1 MSGSGGVKTLLV
13 IDDDRI
19 FCAAVKDYF
28 TGNALQVL
36 VAHSGGEGLAI
47 CEQRKVDVLLL
58 DQHLPDREGHTICP
72 AILRANE
79 ECKIIF
85 ITAHPSFANALKAIE
100 CGACE
105 YLSKPFELEELRLAV
120 EKALRTL
127 RLEKVEQVQNYK
139 LDRESETKRLIG
151 SGGGLA
157 ETMRMVDL
165 AAAVDSPVLITG
177 ETGTGKNL
185 VAETIHFKGP
195 NPRAPFI
202 GINCAG
208 LPENLVESELFGYEK
223 GAFTGAT
230 ASRKGI
236 FEMAE
241 GGTLFLDEIGE
252 IPLHLQ
258 AKLLTAVEEKKIR
271 RVGGES
277 IRPVDVRIIA
287 STSVALES
295 VLGSSFRKD
304 LYYRLNVIRIH
315 LPPLRERRQDIPELS
330 AHLLKVMA
338 GGGEVR
344 LAAGELERLQAYAW
358 PGNVRELRNVLERA
372 FILQKDRP
380 ALSPA
385 ELLSPAEGSTRPR
398 PHSADTDRD
407 GSTRPSPPSPG
418 AENRPATLM
427 ELEKDHIQSTLAAH
441 SRNYT
446 QTARSLGISL
456 TTLKRKIKEYH
467 L

>member
-1 MSGSGGVKTLLV
+1 MSGSGVVRTLLV
-13 IDDDRI
+13 IDDDRTL
-19 FCAAVKDYF
+19 CAAVKDYF
-28 TGNALQVL
+28 TSSAVQVL
-36 VAHSGGEGLAI
+36 AAHSGAAGLAI
-47 CEQRKVDVLLL
+47 CSERKVDVVML
-58 DQHLPDREGHTICP
+58 DQKLPDGEGHTICP
-72 AILRANE
+72 ALLKTNE

-85 ITAHPSFANALKAIE
+85 ITAHPSFANAMKAIQ

-105 YLSKPFELEELRLAV
+105 YLSKPFELEEMRLAV
-120 EKALRTL
+120 EKAFRTL

-139 LDRESETKRLIG
+139 TDREGETKLLIG
-151 SGGGLA
+151 SRGGLA
-157 ETMRMVDL
+157 DAMRMVDL

-195 NPRAPFI
+195 DPRAAFI
-202 GINCAG
+202 AINCAG
-208 LPENLVESELFGYEK
+208 LPENLMEAELFGYEK
-223 GAFTGAT
+223 GAYTGAV

-241 GGTLFLDEIGE
+241 GGTLLLDEIGE

-258 AKLLTAVEEKKIR
+258 SKLLSAVEEKKIR
-271 RVGGES
+271 RLGSES

-287 STSVALES
+287 STSVVLEN
-295 VLGSSFRKD
+295 VLGTSFRKD

-315 LPPLRERRQDIPELS
+315 LPPLRERRQDIPELC
-330 AHLLKVMA
+330 AHLLKKIA
-338 GGGEVR
+338 GGTEAR
-344 LAAGELERLQAYAW
+344 LPAGEIEKLQAYAW

-380 ALSPA
+380 VLSPS
-385 ELLSPAEGSTRPR
+385 ELLLPADGPASPCPQI
-398 PHSADTDRD
+398 PC
-407 GSTRPSPPSPG
+407 
-418 AENRPATLM
+418 AENKPGTLM
-427 ELEKDHIQSTLAAH
+427 ELEKNHIQCTLETL

-446 QTARSLGISL
+446 QTARALGISL
-456 TTLKRKIKEYH
+456 TTLKRKIKEYQ